1 MKKQVIL
8 IERKIAFKKLPSII
22 HDDDLCYLLSKDY
35 ISYLNLNE
43 IVPDGCKVLNLA
55 GRFNREIGR
64 LREEYLNLFTDL
76 NRKHDSLEWW
86 GSHIASRNSASIS
99 LQLNITYLFCAKNI
113 IDDNLNSQNQKRLIF
128 IADSQALLSCIAMF
142 CEKKNLIFFQP
153 YKNYNKIV
161 FYSKLFFLY
170 IAKIS
175 YFAWSTYRNRRLAF
189 SILKP
194 SSFDHSVNRKTILI
208 RSWITK
214 CTLKEDGFYVDRNFG
229 ELPKWLQSKGFEVII
244 LPMFFNIDKS
254 IKEMFSLIKKQNVR
268 FLIQDHYLKLIDYL
282 EAIHTEWKEINISL
296 ENITLKTLDLSLL
309 FREIQLQQGF
319 GTLHTYLV
327 YPLLKRLKDAGFE
340 IDKFYYPFENNLPE
354 KPFILGCKKY
364 FPDSNVVA
372 FQHTAWYENQLG
384 MFLGENE
391 ADHHPIAD
399 KIICSGPIYLDVL
412 KNAGFP
418 KGRLVSGP
426 NLRYTS
432 IYKESSKFNKLVKK
446 PNILLPLTFDNDL
459 AYDLIHKVKV
469 VSKEFPQLFVY
480 IRRHPLLN
488 YKELEEFLNEISF
501 TNFEYADDGSMQDWF
516 SNTDIILST
525 GGSIVIVE
533 TVAKGI
539 PLIRIEPDNNFFL
552 DPLAWSD
559 YPIKPV
565 NSPDEIINAI
575 RLILGMKKE
584 YKNKFQTISKDILYN
599 YFTEINE
606 NTMKVFN

>member
-1 MKKQVIL
+1 LIKELILLEKKV
-8 IERKIAFKKLPSII
+8 AFSKLPTII
-22 HDDDLCYLLSKDY
+22 KNDDLCYLLSKDY
-35 ISYLNLNE
+35 TSYLSLNK
-43 IVPDGCKVLNLA
+43 IIPDDCKVLNLA
-55 GRFNREIGR
+55 GKFNREIKR
-64 LREEYLNLFTDL
+64 LRKEYLDLFTDL
-76 NRKHDSLEWW
+76 SKRYDSMEWW
-86 GSHIASRNSASIS
+86 NSHIASKNSSSIP
-99 LQLNITYLFCAKNI
+99 LQLNITYLFCAKKI
-113 IDDNLNSQNQKRLIF
+113 IDGLINNQNQKRLIF
-128 IADSQALLSCIAMF
+128 IVDSRALLESIAILGAKRNF
-142 CEKKNLIFFQP
+142 NVFQHKKRIIL
-153 YKNYNKIV
+153 
-161 FYSKLFFLY
+161 
-170 IAKIS
+170 IS
-175 YFAWSTYRNRRLAF
+175 YLKLLLSYLARISFFTWRNYRNRRIAF

-194 SSFDHSVNRKTILI
+194 ISFNRSINKKRVLI

-254 IKEMFSLIKKQNVR
+254 IKEMSSLIKKQDVR

-282 EAIHTEWKEINISL
+282 KAIHTGWKEINISL

-340 IDKFYYPFENNLPE
+340 IDKFYYPFENNLSE

-364 FPDSNVVA
+364 FSDSNVVA
-372 FQHTAWYENQLG
+372 FQHTAWYNDQLG
-384 MFLGENE
+384 MFLGSNE
-391 ADHHPIAD
+391 SEYHPIAD
-399 KIICSGPIYLDVL
+399 KIICSGPIYLNVL
-412 KNAGFP
+412 ENAGFP
-418 KGRLVSGP
+418 KDRLVSGP

-432 IYKESSKFNKLVKK
+432 MYKESSEFNKLVKK
-446 PNILLPLTFDNDL
+446 PNILLPLTFDNNL
-459 AYDLIHKVKV
+459 AYDLINKVKI

-488 YKELEEFLNEISF
+488 YKELERFLNEINFS
-501 TNFEYADDGSMQDWF
+501 NFEYADEGSMQDWF
-516 SNTDIILST
+516 SNTNIILST

-584 YKNKFQTISKDILYN
+584 YKNKFQTIGKDILYN
-599 YFTEINE
+599 YFTETNE
-606 NTMKVFN
+606 NNMKVFN

>member
-1 MKKQVIL
+1 
-8 IERKIAFKKLPSII
+8 
-22 HDDDLCYLLSKDY
+22 
-35 ISYLNLNE
+35 
-43 IVPDGCKVLNLA
+43 
-55 GRFNREIGR
+55 
-64 LREEYLNLFTDL
+64 
-76 NRKHDSLEWW
+76 
-86 GSHIASRNSASIS
+86 
-99 LQLNITYLFCAKNI
+99 
-113 IDDNLNSQNQKRLIF
+113 
-128 IADSQALLSCIAMF
+128 
-142 CEKKNLIFFQP
+142 
-153 YKNYNKIV
+153 
-161 FYSKLFFLY
+161 
-170 IAKIS
+170 
-175 YFAWSTYRNRRLAF
+175 
-189 SILKP
+189 
-194 SSFDHSVNRKTILI
+194 
-208 RSWITK
+208 
-214 CTLKEDGFYVDRNFG
+214 LKEDGFYVDRNFG

-254 IKEMFSLIKKQNVR
+254 IKEMSSLIKKQDVR

-282 EAIHTEWKEINISL
+282 KAIHTGWKEINISL

-340 IDKFYYPFENNLPE
+340 IDKFYYPFENNLSE

-364 FPDSNVVA
+364 FSDSNVVA
-372 FQHTAWYENQLG
+372 FQHTAWYNDQLG
-384 MFLGENE
+384 MFLGSNE
-391 ADHHPIAD
+391 SEYHPIAD
-399 KIICSGPIYLDVL
+399 KIICSGPIYLNVL
-412 KNAGFP
+412 ENAGFP
-418 KGRLVSGP
+418 KDRLVSGP

-432 IYKESSKFNKLVKK
+432 MYKESSEFNKLVKK
-446 PNILLPLTFDNDL
+446 PNILLPLTFDNNL
-459 AYDLIHKVKV
+459 AYDLINKVKI

-488 YKELEEFLNEISF
+488 YKELERFLNEINFS
-501 TNFEYADDGSMQDWF
+501 NFEYADEGSMQDWF
-516 SNTDIILST
+516 SNTNIILST

-584 YKNKFQTISKDILYN
+584 YKNKFQTIGKDILYN
-599 YFTEINE
+599 YFTETNE
-606 NTMKVFN
+606 NNMKVFN